1 MDEGVAL
8 PEISKTAD
16 QALALLLSIG
26 EDGPDTA
33 AALADR
39 LGMHRTVAHR
49 LLATL
54 EGRGFVRRGH
64 GGYELGMVLR
74 RLAADVEPELLQ
86 VARPIMEEL
95 SQVTGEATVL
105 SVLEGKDLVTAE
117 LVPGTRHL
125 VRVTLDPGY
134 RHPLHVGA
142 AGRAILAH
150 LPDRIRRAAADSSPT
165 PEALQAQLEEIRR
178 AGYAYSHDELQEGV
192 SGIAVPVFQGGT
204 VSAGLSLVVPISR
217 DTDLKSWLGEI
228 VGAATRMS
236 DALEAAREN
245 AEGQGA

>member
-1 MDEGVAL
+1 M

-26 EDGPDTA
+26 EDGPSTA

-64 GGYELGMVLR
+64 EGYELGMVLR
-74 RLAADVEPELLQ
+74 HLAAGVEPELLH

-95 SQVTGEATVL
+95 SRTTGEASVL
-105 SVLEGKDLVTAE
+105 SMLEGNELVTAE

-125 VRVTLDPGY
+125 VRVALDPGY

-142 AGRAILAH
+142 AGRALLAH
-150 LPDRIRRAAADSSPT
+150 LPDRIRRAVTDASPA
-165 PEALQAQLEEIRR
+165 PDVVRAQLEEIRR
-178 AGYAYSHDELQEGV
+178 VGYAHSHDELQEGL
-192 SGIAVPVFQGGT
+192 SGIAVPVFRG
-204 VSAGLSLVVPISR
+204 SAIIASLSLVVPISR
-217 DTDLKSWLGEI
+217 EADLKSWLGDI
-228 VGAATRMS
+228 VTAAARMS
-236 DALEAAREN
+236 DEFEAARQN
-245 AEGQGA
+245 AVGERA